1 MPDRKPLTQHGFLE
15 LPVTR
20 DLSEGRVDVAI
31 LGVPYDLS
39 TTGRSG
45 SREGPLGVRRASW
58 HMSWEPRR
66 WPWRFALGD
75 RLGVIDYGD
84 VIFDTGNN
92 QQMVDVLQQ
101 DARTLL
107 AAGKTILSLGGDH
120 YISLPLLREH
130 FKAYGPISLVHFDA
144 HTDNEPIEGS
154 FNHGSMFREAL
165 QEGLLDPAR
174 SVQIGIRTEYDYDNH
189 PFTVLDAAWVNLH
202 SAQETGGGDPPHHW
216 RYTHV
221 SHVRY
226 RLPRPGICAGDR
238 NARPGG
244 DLDGARARDPQRT
257 RGMQFDRNGRGRS
270 GTRLRSRRARSSC
283 SSDDRT
289 RVALHQSRYTRG
301 SGCGAWDRQPLGKSR
316 RSLFPKS
323 NRIVRPISIKS
334 ATYLLGIH
342 VNCRI
347 RITPAR

>member
-202 SAQETGGGDPPHHW
+202 SAQETGEAILRIIGDTPTYLTFDIDCLDPAFA
-216 RYTHV
+216 
-221 SHVRY
+221 
-226 RLPRPGICAGDR
+226 PGTGTPV
-238 NARPGG
+238 PGG
-244 DLDGARARDPQRT
+244 ISTERALEILRELVGCNLI
-257 RGMQFDRNGRGRS
+257 GMDVVE
-270 GTRLRSRRARSSC
+270 
-283 SSDDRT
+283 
-289 RVALHQSRYTRG
+289 VAPAYDHAELAALAAATIALELLY
-301 SGCGAWDRQPLGKSR
+301 
-316 RSLFPKS
+316 
-323 NRIVRPISIKS
+323 IK
-334 ATYLLGIH
+334 AA
-342 VNCRI
+342 
-347 RITPAR
+347 TPADLAAARGTGNP

>member
-45 SREGPLGVRRASW
+45 TREGPLGVRRASW

-130 FKAYGPISLVHFDA
+130 FKVYGPISLVHFDA

-165 QEGLLDPAR
+165 QEGLLDPTR

-202 SAQETGGGDPPHHW
+202 SAQETGEAILRIIGDTPTYLTFDIDCLDPAFA
-216 RYTHV
+216 
-221 SHVRY
+221 
-226 RLPRPGICAGDR
+226 PGTGTPV
-238 NARPGG
+238 PGG
-244 DLDGARARDPQRT
+244 ISTERALEILRELVGCNLI
-257 RGMQFDRNGRGRS
+257 GMDVVE
-270 GTRLRSRRARSSC
+270 
-283 SSDDRT
+283 
-289 RVALHQSRYTRG
+289 VAPAYDHAELAALAAATIALELLY
-301 SGCGAWDRQPLGKSR
+301 
-316 RSLFPKS
+316 
-323 NRIVRPISIKS
+323 IK
-334 ATYLLGIH
+334 AA
-342 VNCRI
+342 
-347 RITPAR
+347 TPADLAAARGTGNP

>member
-1 MPDRKPLTQHGFLE
+1 MPDRKPITQHGFLE

-45 SREGPLGVRRASW
+45 TREGPLGVRRASW

-84 VIFDTGNN
+84 VIFDPGNN
-92 QQMVDVLQQ
+92 QQMVDVLQE

-130 FKAYGPISLVHFDA
+130 FKVYGPISLVHFDA

-202 SAQETGGGDPPHHW
+202 SAQETGEAILRIIGDTPTYLTFDIDCLDPAFA
-216 RYTHV
+216 
-221 SHVRY
+221 
-226 RLPRPGICAGDR
+226 PGTGTPV
-238 NARPGG
+238 PGG
-244 DLDGARARDPQRT
+244 ISTERALEILRELVGCNLIGMDVVEVAPAYDHAELAALAAATIAIELLYVKAAKPADLAATRSDPQ
-257 RGMQFDRNGRGRS
+257 
-270 GTRLRSRRARSSC
+270 
-283 SSDDRT
+283 
-289 RVALHQSRYTRG
+289 
-301 SGCGAWDRQPLGKSR
+301 QPGK
-316 RSLFPKS
+316 
-323 NRIVRPISIKS
+323 
-334 ATYLLGIH
+334 
-342 VNCRI
+342 
-347 RITPAR
+347 

>member
-20 DLSEGRVDVAI
+20 DLSEGRIDVAI

-130 FKAYGPISLVHFDA
+130 FKVYGPISLVHFDA

-202 SAQETGGGDPPHHW
+202 SAQETGEAIRRIIGETPTYLTFDIDCLDPAFA
-216 RYTHV
+216 
-221 SHVRY
+221 
-226 RLPRPGICAGDR
+226 PGTGTPV
-238 NARPGG
+238 PGG
-244 DLDGARARDPQRT
+244 ISTERALEILRELVGCNLI
-257 RGMQFDRNGRGRS
+257 GMDVVE
-270 GTRLRSRRARSSC
+270 
-283 SSDDRT
+283 
-289 RVALHQSRYTRG
+289 VAPAYDHAELAALAAATIALELLY
-301 SGCGAWDRQPLGKSR
+301 
-316 RSLFPKS
+316 
-323 NRIVRPISIKS
+323 IK
-334 ATYLLGIH
+334 AA
-342 VNCRI
+342 
-347 RITPAR
+347 TPADLAAARGTGNP

>member
-20 DLSEGRVDVAI
+20 DLSEGRIDVAI

-101 DARTLL
+101 DVQTLL

-130 FKAYGPISLVHFDA
+130 FKVYGPISLVHFDA

-202 SAQETGGGDPPHHW
+202 SAQETGEAIRRIIGETPTYLTFDIDCLDPAFA
-216 RYTHV
+216 
-221 SHVRY
+221 
-226 RLPRPGICAGDR
+226 PGTGTPV
-238 NARPGG
+238 PGG
-244 DLDGARARDPQRT
+244 ISTERALEILRELVGCNLI
-257 RGMQFDRNGRGRS
+257 GMDVVE
-270 GTRLRSRRARSSC
+270 
-283 SSDDRT
+283 
-289 RVALHQSRYTRG
+289 VAPAYDHAELAALAAATIALELLY
-301 SGCGAWDRQPLGKSR
+301 
-316 RSLFPKS
+316 
-323 NRIVRPISIKS
+323 IK
-334 ATYLLGIH
+334 AA
-342 VNCRI
+342 
-347 RITPAR
+347 TPADLAAARGTGNP